1 MRAILCALLG
11 LAVTACAPNPTVLPP
26 SPDTYPAAP
35 ERLLDPANCPDAD
48 PDGEGV
54 LHDPADGTAGAVLD
68 ARGRNGEMYVRCR
81 AAFEGLVDHERERM
95 RRQREKAMEGSGE

>member
-1 MRAILCALLG
+1 
-11 LAVTACAPNPTVLPP
+11 
-26 SPDTYPAAP
+26 
-35 ERLLDPANCPDAD
+35 
-48 PDGEGV
+48 V